1 MTTHAEG
8 TFENKGWDEST
19 VSEFDDAKISHA
31 SVKQSFSGVI
41 EGDADVD
48 WHMYYAP
55 DGTATFVG
63 LQRIDRR
70 DRRPQ
75 GFGRRSSRPG
85 CTTARKRRATGSIV
99 GATGELTGLQRH
111 RCVLGADGP
120 ERRSTPSR
128 TTSDGD
134 G

>member
-1 MTTHAEG
+1 MTTRAEG

-63 LQRIDRR
+63 MQRIVGAIDDRKGSVVI
-70 DRRPQ
+70 Q
-75 GFGRRSSRPG
+75 S
-85 CTTARKRRATGSIV
+85 TGVYDGKEAKGDWVIV
-99 GATGELTGLQRH
+99 GATAELTGLRGT
-111 RCVLGADGP
+111 GAFSAPMGP
-120 ERRSTPSR
+120 NGKYSLSY
-128 TTSDGD
+128 DL
-134 G
+134 